1 MAKELRRDR
10 PEEGTVKPA
19 APAKAARAGT
29 SRAWRDALHD
39 ERITHLIRTAFRCTS
54 SALQRRLK
62 REDVL
67 YGHWTFLRI
76 LWQTDGL
83 TQRQLSEQAG
93 VTEPSTV
100 TALQSMEKLGY
111 LTRQKMPGNKKQ
123 IRVFLAPKGMALRSL
138 IVPCAEE
145 VNRIVIAGISAED
158 LAATRRTLLA
168 VIENL
173 NGDSDDSSELGG
185 AAERL
190 EAQELR

>member
-1 MAKELRRDR
+1 MSRTDPLF
-10 PEEGTVKPA
+10 KPT
-19 APAKAARAGT
+19 RAGA
-29 SRAWRDALHD
+29 SRAWRDVLHD
-39 ERITHLIRTAFRCTS
+39 ERMTHLIRTAFRCTS

-62 REDVL
+62 QQDVL

-83 TQRQLSEQAG
+83 TQRQLSEQAD

-100 TALQSMEKLGY
+100 TALQAMEKLGY

-123 IRVFLAPKGMALRSL
+123 IRVFLTPKGMGLRSL

-145 VNRIVIAGISAED
+145 VNRMVVAGISAED

-173 NGDSDDSSELGG
+173 SGDSDEAREPAVAL
-185 AAERL
+185 ERL
-190 EAQELR
+190 EAQELG